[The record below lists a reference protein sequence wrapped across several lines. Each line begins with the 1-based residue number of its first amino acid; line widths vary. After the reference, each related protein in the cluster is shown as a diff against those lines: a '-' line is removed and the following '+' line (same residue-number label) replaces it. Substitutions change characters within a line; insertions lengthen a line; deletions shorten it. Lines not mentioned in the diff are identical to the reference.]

1 MNFITGKVIEKCLKK
16 LLVVTL
22 VASLW
27 KEQNLQSFKTYLL
40 GYYVFWTSIVNSNFL
55 KLLCRQLW
63 IYIKFKFYN

>member
-27 KEQNLQSFKTYLL
+27 KEQNLQSFIMVIMYFERVL
-40 GYYVFWTSIVNSNFL
+40 
-55 KLLCRQLW
+55 
-63 IYIKFKFYN
+63 